1 VIFAKHPLCKVHDE
15 AIALLLSHQLLL
27 SPVLHL
33 KIYTLSQLPIVL
45 ISKSSVHVYTP
56 AYLVTAMSLQALVVE
71 LHGIISVGAL
81 RSI

>member
-1 VIFAKHPLCKVHDE
+1 
-15 AIALLLSHQLLL
+15 
-27 SPVLHL
+27 VLHL
-33 KIYTLSQLPIVL
+33 KIYTLSKLPIVL
-45 ISKSSVHVYTP
+45 ISKSSVHAYTP